1 MPIKA
6 LTQFTNDWVI
16 KARVLKKAAMREWS
30 NAKSSGVL
38 LNFDL
43 VDREGTQIQATAF
56 QDAARTLNDLIE

>member
-1 MPIKA
+1 
-6 LTQFTNDWVI
+6 
-16 KARVLKKAAMREWS
+16 MREWS

-56 QDAARTLNDLIE
+56 NEGAKKMNTLIEQDAIYTFTGG